1 MNSIFLFC
9 VIFHLRCIVILVL
22 DLLCFCC
29 KQEAT
34 CRETGTP
41 HTQKCSPQPW
51 CGSCSLPADPWRGF
65 NGDVLRLML
74 YLQHVSICG
83 ESIHNQASRDIQK
96 PKLPRSI
103 SITISK
109 PVMVTNIILQMEN
122 HKGSGPVG
130 NVG

>member
-1 MNSIFLFC
+1 M
-9 VIFHLRCIVILVL
+9 
-22 DLLCFCC
+22 
-29 KQEAT
+29 Q
-34 CRETGTP
+34 RERHPP
-41 HTQKCSPQPW
+41 HPELPPTAMVWELQPT
-51 CGSCSLPADPWRGF
+51 SSSLGGI

-96 PKLPRSI
+96 PKPCSI

-122 HKGSGPVG
+122 HTGSGPVG
-130 NVG
+130 NLG